1 MTRPG
6 IVAAIAVSA
15 ALLAAPAAAKPKPV
29 DSWGRA
35 GVDFETYRT
44 DARECALQGHYADVS
59 ETEQAKTF
67 ARATKRLEASDDT
80 SMGPAIATPAAD
92 NAPAPD
98 TMYRTNAIAARTEQ
112 IRAGIRPEKLMG
124 ELHQGLEGVVESC
137 LLDRG
142 YSQFRLTES
151 QAKSLSKLEKGS
163 DERRHF
169 LHALAADPAVLE
181 NQALPIDG

>member
-1 MTRPG
+1 MTRTG
-6 IVAAIAVSA
+6 IVAAIAASVALSA
-15 ALLAAPAAAKPKPV
+15 MPAAAKSKPI
-29 DSWGRA
+29 DSWGRV

-59 ETEQAKTF
+59 ETEQAKKF
-67 ARATKRLEASDDT
+67 VRATKRLENSDDT
-80 SMGPAIATPAAD
+80 SMGPAMATSAAD
-92 NAPAPD
+92 NAPPPD
-98 TMYRTNAIAARTEQ
+98 TMYRTTVIAARTEQ
-112 IRAGIRPEKLMG
+112 IRASIRPDKLVG
-124 ELHQGLEGVVESC
+124 ELHEGMVGVVESC

-151 QAKSLSKLEKGS
+151 QSKALSKLEKGS

-181 NQALPIDG
+181 NQGLPIDG